1 MLALQDPLGQLP
13 PAASTFAPDV
23 DAVYYLTLWICAFFF
38 VLITGILLYSV
49 VKWRRRTP
57 EQPAAS
63 DTTHHTT
70 LEVVWTVI
78 PLIIV
83 MVLFALGWK
92 GGINMY
98 VAPANALQYQV
109 VGKQWEWQI
118 THPDATSPS
127 INEMW
132 VPVGEP
138 VKVTQF
144 SLDVLHSFYIPAMR
158 TKRDVLPGRYQTVWF
173 QAEKLGDY
181 PIMCAEYCGTNHSYM
196 LGTIHV
202 VTRDVYDEQPWN
214 IRPTEPVALGEWTYQ
229 GRCKACHSIDG
240 SKGTGPTFKDL
251 WGKTENLAD
260 GSTVLVDE
268 AYVKESIKM
277 PQAKIVAGYEGV
289 NMSLFPDI
297 AADEEQ
303 LDGIVEYLKTLSSNE
318 D

>member
-1 MLALQDPLGQLP
+1 MASARWSNSTNRTVRRFARLGSRSPIVRSAIRAARSIGNPKAPVEIAGVLP
-13 PAASTFAPDV
+13 QGLELPNAFA
-23 DAVYYLTLWICAFFF
+23 
-38 VLITGILLYSV
+38 
-49 VKWRRRTP
+49 
-57 EQPAAS
+57 
-63 DTTHHTT
+63 
-70 LEVVWTVI
+70 
-78 PLIIV
+78 
-83 MVLFALGWK
+83 
-92 GGINMY
+92 
-98 VAPANALQYQV
+98 
-109 VGKQWEWQI
+109 
-118 THPDATSPS
+118 
-127 INEMW
+127 EMW